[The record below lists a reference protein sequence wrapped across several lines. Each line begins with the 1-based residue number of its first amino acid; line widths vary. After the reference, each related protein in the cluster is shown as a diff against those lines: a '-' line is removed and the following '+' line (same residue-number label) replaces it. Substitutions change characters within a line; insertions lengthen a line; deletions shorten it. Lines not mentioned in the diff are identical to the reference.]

1 MTNKRRAVPGVHP
14 YDGPAGGWG
23 ALKATAIAVR
33 TQMDAFEAPATLLR
47 TNQPD
52 GFDCPGC
59 AWPDKE
65 HKSTFQFCEN
75 GAKAVTWEAT
85 TKRVTPAFLAANT
98 VTSLL
103 AKSDFELEGY
113 GRLTHPLVYDR
124 ASDTLRPVAWE
135 QAFARIGEILRG
147 LQPDEVEFYTS
158 GRASNEAAWL
168 FQLYAREY
176 GTNNFPDCSNMCHES
191 TSVGLPQ
198 SIGIGKGTVSLDDFD
213 QTELV
218 ISIGHNPGTNH
229 PRMMGTL
236 HELSRRGVPII
247 VFNPLRERAL
257 ERFADPQNVMEMATR
272 RSTPIASTYYQ
283 VRAGGDA
290 AALKGIMKAL
300 VDADRAAPGALDHDF
315 IAQHTQ
321 GFDAYVQDLE
331 TSTVIFAKNE
341 NVVRPIASIS
351 KLMTAVV
358 VVDANLPMDEM
369 LEITD
374 DDVDGLKHTTS
385 RLRVGT
391 KLSRGD
397 MLHLALMS
405 SENRAANA
413 LGRHYPGG
421 LPAFVAAMNAK
432 AQSLGMTSTRFIEP
446 TGLSSD
452 NVSSP
457 HDLARL
463 LRAASQRPLIH
474 RYSTDTEYEVEINN
488 RTQTFRNTNLLVRKP
503 DWDIKVSKTGY
514 INEAGECLVMLARI
528 NGRDLAIVLL
538 DSQGKLSRIG
548 DAVRIRRIVQSE
560 VALASIQSGG

>member
-1 MTNKRRAVPGVHP
+1 MAFSWKR
-14 YDGPAGGWG
+14 
-23 ALKATAIAVR
+23 AIAK
-33 TQMDAFEAPATLLR
+33 ALAPAALAVCALLPPAAQAAKNSDPCK
-47 TNQPD
+47 TN
-52 GFDCPGC
+52 
-59 AWPDKE
+59 
-65 HKSTFQFCEN
+65 
-75 GAKAVTWEAT
+75 
-85 TKRVTPAFLAANT
+85 
-98 VTSLL
+98 
-103 AKSDFELEGY
+103 AKSAACKAQQAKKAPAPKAGS
-113 GRLTHPLVYDR
+113 GKSAAAKQAAPSAKKAPPKSSSAKKAPPKSGKQVAAKGTPPKKAG
-124 ASDTLRPVAWE
+124 AS
-135 QAFARIGEILRG
+135 GK
-147 LQPDEVEFYTS
+147 S
-158 GRASNEAAWL
+158 
-168 FQLYAREY
+168 
-176 GTNNFPDCSNMCHES
+176 
-191 TSVGLPQ
+191 
-198 SIGIGKGTVSLDDFD
+198 GKGGKADKAAR
-213 QTELV
+213 
-218 ISIGHNPGTNH
+218 G
-229 PRMMGTL
+229 
-236 HELSRRGVPII
+236 RRVAAAGAASAAMP
-247 VFNPLRERAL
+247 PPAASARA
-257 ERFADPQNVMEMATR
+257 E
-272 RSTPIASTYYQ
+272 
-283 VRAGGDA
+283 A
-290 AALKGIMKAL
+290 AAL
-300 VDADRAAPGALDHDF
+300 RSS
-315 IAQHTQ
+315 T
-321 GFDAYVQDLE
+321 AYVQDLE

-374 DDVDGLKHTTS
+374 EDVDELKHTTS

-421 LPAFVAAMNAK
+421 LRAFVAAMNAK

-446 TGLSSD
+446 TGLSSN

-560 VALASIQSGG
+560 VAMASIGAGG

>member
-1 MTNKRRAVPGVHP
+1 MAFSWTR
-14 YDGPAGGWG
+14 
-23 ALKATAIAVR
+23 AIAR
-33 TQMDAFEAPATLLR
+33 ALAPAALAVCALLPPAAQAAKNSDPCK
-47 TNQPD
+47 TN
-52 GFDCPGC
+52 
-59 AWPDKE
+59 
-65 HKSTFQFCEN
+65 
-75 GAKAVTWEAT
+75 
-85 TKRVTPAFLAANT
+85 
-98 VTSLL
+98 
-103 AKSDFELEGY
+103 AKSSACKAQQAKKAPAPKAGS
-113 GRLTHPLVYDR
+113 GKSAAAKQAAPSAKKSPPKSSSAKKSPPKRGSQVAAKGSPSKKAG
-124 ASDTLRPVAWE
+124 AS
-135 QAFARIGEILRG
+135 GK
-147 LQPDEVEFYTS
+147 
-158 GRASNEAAWL
+158 N
-168 FQLYAREY
+168 
-176 GTNNFPDCSNMCHES
+176 
-191 TSVGLPQ
+191 
-198 SIGIGKGTVSLDDFD
+198 GKGGKADKAAR
-213 QTELV
+213 
-218 ISIGHNPGTNH
+218 G
-229 PRMMGTL
+229 
-236 HELSRRGVPII
+236 RRVAAAAAASAAMP
-247 VFNPLRERAL
+247 PPAASARA
-257 ERFADPQNVMEMATR
+257 E
-272 RSTPIASTYYQ
+272 
-283 VRAGGDA
+283 A
-290 AALKGIMKAL
+290 AAL
-300 VDADRAAPGALDHDF
+300 RSS
-315 IAQHTQ
+315 T
-321 GFDAYVQDLE
+321 AYVQDLE

-374 DDVDGLKHTTS
+374 EDVDELKHTTS

-413 LGRHYPGG
+413 LGRNYPGG

-446 TGLSSD
+446 TGLSSN

-560 VALASIQSGG
+560 VAMASTGAGG

>member
-1 MTNKRRAVPGVHP
+1 MAFSWIR
-14 YDGPAGGWG
+14 
-23 ALKATAIAVR
+23 AIAK
-33 TQMDAFEAPATLLR
+33 ALAPAALAVCALLPPAAQAAKNSDPCK
-47 TNQPD
+47 TN
-52 GFDCPGC
+52 
-59 AWPDKE
+59 
-65 HKSTFQFCEN
+65 
-75 GAKAVTWEAT
+75 
-85 TKRVTPAFLAANT
+85 
-98 VTSLL
+98 
-103 AKSDFELEGY
+103 AKSAACKAQQAKKAPAPKAGS
-113 GRLTHPLVYDR
+113 GKSAAAKQAAPSAKKAPPKSSSAKKAPPKGGKQVAAKGTPSKKAG
-124 ASDTLRPVAWE
+124 AS
-135 QAFARIGEILRG
+135 GK
-147 LQPDEVEFYTS
+147 S
-158 GRASNEAAWL
+158 
-168 FQLYAREY
+168 
-176 GTNNFPDCSNMCHES
+176 
-191 TSVGLPQ
+191 
-198 SIGIGKGTVSLDDFD
+198 GKGGKADKAAR
-213 QTELV
+213 
-218 ISIGHNPGTNH
+218 G
-229 PRMMGTL
+229 
-236 HELSRRGVPII
+236 RRVAAAAAASAAMP
-247 VFNPLRERAL
+247 PPAASARA
-257 ERFADPQNVMEMATR
+257 E
-272 RSTPIASTYYQ
+272 
-283 VRAGGDA
+283 A
-290 AALKGIMKAL
+290 AAL
-300 VDADRAAPGALDHDF
+300 RSS
-315 IAQHTQ
+315 T
-321 GFDAYVQDLE
+321 AYVQDLE

-374 DDVDGLKHTTS
+374 DDVDELKHTTS

-421 LPAFVAAMNAK
+421 LSAFVAAMNAK

-446 TGLSSD
+446 TGLSSN

-560 VALASIQSGG
+560 VAMASIGAGG

>member
-1 MTNKRRAVPGVHP
+1 MAFTWKR
-14 YDGPAGGWG
+14 
-23 ALKATAIAVR
+23 AIANAVAPAALAMCALLLPPAALAAKNSDPCK
-33 TQMDAFEAPATLLR
+33 TNAKSAACKAQQAKKTPAAKSGSGKAAAGKQAAPAAKKAAPATAKKA
-47 TNQPD
+47 P
-52 GFDCPGC
+52 P
-59 AWPDKE
+59 
-65 HKSTFQFCEN
+65 KSSST
-75 GAKAVTWEAT
+75 AKKAPPKGGKQV
-85 TKRVTPAFLAANT
+85 AA
-98 VTSLL
+98 
-103 AKSDFELEGY
+103 
-113 GRLTHPLVYDR
+113 
-124 ASDTLRPVAWE
+124 
-135 QAFARIGEILRG
+135 
-147 LQPDEVEFYTS
+147 
-158 GRASNEAAWL
+158 
-168 FQLYAREY
+168 
-176 GTNNFPDCSNMCHES
+176 
-191 TSVGLPQ
+191 
-198 SIGIGKGTVSLDDFD
+198 KGTPPKKGAAAGKNGTPKSSRGQRAAAASAAMPPPAVS
-213 QTELV
+213 
-218 ISIGHNPGTNH
+218 
-229 PRMMGTL
+229 
-236 HELSRRGVPII
+236 
-247 VFNPLRERAL
+247 
-257 ERFADPQNVMEMATR
+257 
-272 RSTPIASTYYQ
+272 
-283 VRAGGDA
+283 VRAEA
-290 AALKGIMKAL
+290 AAL
-300 VDADRAAPGALDHDF
+300 RSS
-315 IAQHTQ
+315 T
-321 GFDAYVQDLE
+321 AYVQDLE
-331 TSTVIFAKNE
+331 TSTVLFAKNE

-432 AQSLGMTSTRFIEP
+432 ALSLGMSSTHFIEP
-446 TGLSSD
+446 TGLSSN

-474 RYSTDTEYEVEINN
+474 RYSTDTEYDVEINN

-548 DAVRIRRIVQSE
+548 DAVRIRRIVQNE
-560 VALASIQSGG
+560 VALASIQPGG

>member
-1 MTNKRRAVPGVHP
+1 MAFSWKRAIANAIAPVALAMCALLPPAAQAAKNSDPCKTNAKSSACKAQQAKKS
-14 YDGPAGGWG
+14 PAPKAGSAKQAAPAAKKAPPKASAGKKAASPKGGKQ
-23 ALKATAIAVR
+23 ASAKATPPKKGAAGKNGKPNKPSR
-33 TQMDAFEAPATLLR
+33 AQRAAAAAGAAAMPPPA
-47 TNQPD
+47 
-52 GFDCPGC
+52 
-59 AWPDKE
+59 
-65 HKSTFQFCEN
+65 
-75 GAKAVTWEAT
+75 
-85 TKRVTPAFLAANT
+85 
-98 VTSLL
+98 
-103 AKSDFELEGY
+103 
-113 GRLTHPLVYDR
+113 
-124 ASDTLRPVAWE
+124 AS
-135 QAFARIGEILRG
+135 
-147 LQPDEVEFYTS
+147 
-158 GRASNEAAWL
+158 
-168 FQLYAREY
+168 
-176 GTNNFPDCSNMCHES
+176 
-191 TSVGLPQ
+191 
-198 SIGIGKGTVSLDDFD
+198 
-213 QTELV
+213 
-218 ISIGHNPGTNH
+218 
-229 PRMMGTL
+229 
-236 HELSRRGVPII
+236 
-247 VFNPLRERAL
+247 
-257 ERFADPQNVMEMATR
+257 
-272 RSTPIASTYYQ
+272 
-283 VRAGGDA
+283 VRAEA
-290 AALKGIMKAL
+290 AAL
-300 VDADRAAPGALDHDF
+300 RSS
-315 IAQHTQ
+315 T
-321 GFDAYVQDLE
+321 AYVQDLE

-432 AQSLGMTSTRFIEP
+432 AQALGMASTHFIEP
-446 TGLSSD
+446 TGLSSN

-463 LRAASQRPLIH
+463 LRAAAQRPLIH
-474 RYSTDTEYEVEINN
+474 RYSTDTEYDVEINN

>member
-1 MTNKRRAVPGVHP
+1 MAFSWKRAIANAVAPTALAMCALLVPPAALAAKNSDPCKTNAKSAACKAQQAKKAPAPKAGSGKSAAGKQAAPAAKKAAPAAKKGAPQSSSTAKKAPPKGGNQVAAKGTPPKKGA
-14 YDGPAGGWG
+14 AGGKNG
-23 ALKATAIAVR
+23 TPNKAGRGQQRTAAAVSAA
-33 TQMDAFEAPATLLR
+33 MPPPA
-47 TNQPD
+47 
-52 GFDCPGC
+52 
-59 AWPDKE
+59 
-65 HKSTFQFCEN
+65 
-75 GAKAVTWEAT
+75 
-85 TKRVTPAFLAANT
+85 
-98 VTSLL
+98 
-103 AKSDFELEGY
+103 
-113 GRLTHPLVYDR
+113 
-124 ASDTLRPVAWE
+124 
-135 QAFARIGEILRG
+135 
-147 LQPDEVEFYTS
+147 
-158 GRASNEAAWL
+158 
-168 FQLYAREY
+168 
-176 GTNNFPDCSNMCHES
+176 
-191 TSVGLPQ
+191 
-198 SIGIGKGTVSLDDFD
+198 VS
-213 QTELV
+213 
-218 ISIGHNPGTNH
+218 
-229 PRMMGTL
+229 
-236 HELSRRGVPII
+236 
-247 VFNPLRERAL
+247 
-257 ERFADPQNVMEMATR
+257 
-272 RSTPIASTYYQ
+272 
-283 VRAGGDA
+283 VRAEA
-290 AALKGIMKAL
+290 AAL
-300 VDADRAAPGALDHDF
+300 RSS
-315 IAQHTQ
+315 T
-321 GFDAYVQDLE
+321 AYVQDLE
-331 TSTVIFAKNE
+331 TSTVLFAKNE

-374 DDVDGLKHTTS
+374 EDVDGLKHTTS

-432 AQSLGMTSTRFIEP
+432 ALSLGMSSTHFIEP
-446 TGLSSD
+446 TGLSSN

-474 RYSTDTEYEVEINN
+474 RYSTDTEYDVEINN

-560 VALASIQSGG
+560 VALASIQPGG

>member
-1 MTNKRRAVPGVHP
+1 MAFSWKR
-14 YDGPAGGWG
+14 
-23 ALKATAIAVR
+23 AIAK
-33 TQMDAFEAPATLLR
+33 ALAPAALAVCALLPPAAQAAKNSDPCK
-47 TNQPD
+47 TN
-52 GFDCPGC
+52 
-59 AWPDKE
+59 
-65 HKSTFQFCEN
+65 
-75 GAKAVTWEAT
+75 
-85 TKRVTPAFLAANT
+85 
-98 VTSLL
+98 
-103 AKSDFELEGY
+103 AKSAACKAQQAKKAPAPKAGS
-113 GRLTHPLVYDR
+113 GKSAAAKQAAPSAKKAPPKSSSAKKTPPKSGKQVAAKGTPSKKAG
-124 ASDTLRPVAWE
+124 AS
-135 QAFARIGEILRG
+135 GK
-147 LQPDEVEFYTS
+147 S
-158 GRASNEAAWL
+158 
-168 FQLYAREY
+168 
-176 GTNNFPDCSNMCHES
+176 
-191 TSVGLPQ
+191 
-198 SIGIGKGTVSLDDFD
+198 GKGGKADKAAR
-213 QTELV
+213 
-218 ISIGHNPGTNH
+218 G
-229 PRMMGTL
+229 
-236 HELSRRGVPII
+236 RRVAAAGAASAAMP
-247 VFNPLRERAL
+247 PPAASARA
-257 ERFADPQNVMEMATR
+257 E
-272 RSTPIASTYYQ
+272 
-283 VRAGGDA
+283 A
-290 AALKGIMKAL
+290 AAL
-300 VDADRAAPGALDHDF
+300 RSS
-315 IAQHTQ
+315 T
-321 GFDAYVQDLE
+321 AYVQDLE

-374 DDVDGLKHTTS
+374 EDVDELKHTTS

-421 LPAFVAAMNAK
+421 LRAFVAAMNAK

-446 TGLSSD
+446 TGLSSN

-560 VALASIQSGG
+560 VAMASIGAGG

>member
-1 MTNKRRAVPGVHP
+1 MAFSWKR
-14 YDGPAGGWG
+14 
-23 ALKATAIAVR
+23 AIAK
-33 TQMDAFEAPATLLR
+33 ALAPAALAVCALLPPAAQAAKNSDPCK
-47 TNQPD
+47 TN
-52 GFDCPGC
+52 
-59 AWPDKE
+59 
-65 HKSTFQFCEN
+65 
-75 GAKAVTWEAT
+75 
-85 TKRVTPAFLAANT
+85 
-98 VTSLL
+98 
-103 AKSDFELEGY
+103 AKSAACKAQQAKKAPAPKAGS
-113 GRLTHPLVYDR
+113 GKSAAAKQAAPSAKKAPPKSSSAKKAPPKSGKQVAAKGTPSKKAG
-124 ASDTLRPVAWE
+124 AS
-135 QAFARIGEILRG
+135 GK
-147 LQPDEVEFYTS
+147 S
-158 GRASNEAAWL
+158 
-168 FQLYAREY
+168 
-176 GTNNFPDCSNMCHES
+176 
-191 TSVGLPQ
+191 
-198 SIGIGKGTVSLDDFD
+198 GKGGKADKAAR
-213 QTELV
+213 
-218 ISIGHNPGTNH
+218 G
-229 PRMMGTL
+229 
-236 HELSRRGVPII
+236 RRVAAAGAASAAMP
-247 VFNPLRERAL
+247 PPAASARA
-257 ERFADPQNVMEMATR
+257 E
-272 RSTPIASTYYQ
+272 
-283 VRAGGDA
+283 A
-290 AALKGIMKAL
+290 AAL
-300 VDADRAAPGALDHDF
+300 RSS
-315 IAQHTQ
+315 T
-321 GFDAYVQDLE
+321 AYVQDLE

-374 DDVDGLKHTTS
+374 EDVDELKHTTS

-421 LPAFVAAMNAK
+421 LRAFVAAMNAK

-446 TGLSSD
+446 TGLSSN

-560 VALASIQSGG
+560 VAMASIGAGG

>member
-1 MTNKRRAVPGVHP
+1 MAFSWKR
-14 YDGPAGGWG
+14 
-23 ALKATAIAVR
+23 AIANAIAPVALAMCALLPPVAQAAKNSDPCK
-33 TQMDAFEAPATLLR
+33 TNAKSSACKAQQAKKAPA
-47 TNQPD
+47 
-52 GFDCPGC
+52 
-59 AWPDKE
+59 
-65 HKSTFQFCEN
+65 
-75 GAKAVTWEAT
+75 AKAGSGKQAAGAAKKAAPSAKKAPPKASAGKKGAAPKGGKQVAT
-85 TKRVTPAFLAANT
+85 
-98 VTSLL
+98 
-103 AKSDFELEGY
+103 
-113 GRLTHPLVYDR
+113 
-124 ASDTLRPVAWE
+124 
-135 QAFARIGEILRG
+135 
-147 LQPDEVEFYTS
+147 
-158 GRASNEAAWL
+158 
-168 FQLYAREY
+168 
-176 GTNNFPDCSNMCHES
+176 
-191 TSVGLPQ
+191 
-198 SIGIGKGTVSLDDFD
+198 KGTPPKK
-213 QTELV
+213 
-218 ISIGHNPGTNH
+218 GAAGKNGKPNK
-229 PRMMGTL
+229 P
-236 HELSRRGVPII
+236 SRAQRTAAAASAAAMP
-247 VFNPLRERAL
+247 PPAASARA
-257 ERFADPQNVMEMATR
+257 E
-272 RSTPIASTYYQ
+272 
-283 VRAGGDA
+283 A
-290 AALKGIMKAL
+290 AAL
-300 VDADRAAPGALDHDF
+300 RSS
-315 IAQHTQ
+315 T
-321 GFDAYVQDLE
+321 AYVQDLE

-391 KLSRGD
+391 RLSRGD

>member
-1 MTNKRRAVPGVHP
+1 MAFSWKR
-14 YDGPAGGWG
+14 
-23 ALKATAIAVR
+23 AIAN
-33 TQMDAFEAPATLLR
+33 AIAPAALAVCALLPPAAQAAKNTDPCK
-47 TNQPD
+47 TN
-52 GFDCPGC
+52 
-59 AWPDKE
+59 
-65 HKSTFQFCEN
+65 
-75 GAKAVTWEAT
+75 
-85 TKRVTPAFLAANT
+85 
-98 VTSLL
+98 
-103 AKSDFELEGY
+103 AKSSACKAQQAKKA
-113 GRLTHPLVYDR
+113 PAPK
-124 ASDTLRPVAWE
+124 ASSGKSASGKQAASSAKKAPPKSSSGKKAAAPKGGKQVA
-135 QAFARIGEILRG
+135 A
-147 LQPDEVEFYTS
+147 
-158 GRASNEAAWL
+158 
-168 FQLYAREY
+168 
-176 GTNNFPDCSNMCHES
+176 
-191 TSVGLPQ
+191 
-198 SIGIGKGTVSLDDFD
+198 KGTPPKK
-213 QTELV
+213 
-218 ISIGHNPGTNH
+218 GAAAGKNGKPNK
-229 PRMMGTL
+229 P
-236 HELSRRGVPII
+236 SRAQ
-247 VFNPLRERAL
+247 RA
-257 ERFADPQNVMEMATR
+257 AA
-272 RSTPIASTYYQ
+272 
-283 VRAGGDA
+283 A
-290 AALKGIMKAL
+290 AALGSAAMPPPATSVRAEAAAL
-300 VDADRAAPGALDHDF
+300 RSS
-315 IAQHTQ
+315 T
-321 GFDAYVQDLE
+321 AYVQDLE

-432 AQSLGMTSTRFIEP
+432 AQALGMTSTRFIEP

-474 RYSTDTEYEVEINN
+474 RYSTDTEYEVEVNN

-548 DAVRIRRIVQSE
+548 DAVRIRRIVQNE

>member
-1 MTNKRRAVPGVHP
+1 MAFSWKR
-14 YDGPAGGWG
+14 
-23 ALKATAIAVR
+23 AIAN
-33 TQMDAFEAPATLLR
+33 AIAPAALAVCALLPPAAQAAKNSDPCK
-47 TNQPD
+47 TN
-52 GFDCPGC
+52 
-59 AWPDKE
+59 
-65 HKSTFQFCEN
+65 
-75 GAKAVTWEAT
+75 
-85 TKRVTPAFLAANT
+85 
-98 VTSLL
+98 
-103 AKSDFELEGY
+103 AKSAACKAQQAKKAPAPKAGS
-113 GRLTHPLVYDR
+113 GKSAAAKQAAPSAKKTPPKSSS
-124 ASDTLRPVAWE
+124 AKKAPPKSGKQVA
-135 QAFARIGEILRG
+135 AKGT
-147 LQPDEVEFYTS
+147 PPKKS
-158 GRASNEAAWL
+158 GAA
-168 FQLYAREY
+168 
-176 GTNNFPDCSNMCHES
+176 
-191 TSVGLPQ
+191 
-198 SIGIGKGTVSLDDFD
+198 GKGGKTDKAAR
-213 QTELV
+213 
-218 ISIGHNPGTNH
+218 G
-229 PRMMGTL
+229 
-236 HELSRRGVPII
+236 RRVAAAGAASAAMP
-247 VFNPLRERAL
+247 PPAASARA
-257 ERFADPQNVMEMATR
+257 E
-272 RSTPIASTYYQ
+272 
-283 VRAGGDA
+283 A
-290 AALKGIMKAL
+290 AAL
-300 VDADRAAPGALDHDF
+300 RSS
-315 IAQHTQ
+315 T
-321 GFDAYVQDLE
+321 AYVQDLE

-374 DDVDGLKHTTS
+374 EDVDELKHTTS

-421 LPAFVAAMNAK
+421 LRAFVAAMNAK

-446 TGLSSD
+446 TGLSSN

-560 VALASIQSGG
+560 VAMASIASGG

>member
-1 MTNKRRAVPGVHP
+1 MAFSWKR
-14 YDGPAGGWG
+14 
-23 ALKATAIAVR
+23 AIAN
-33 TQMDAFEAPATLLR
+33 AIAPAALAVCTLLPFAAQAAKNSDPCK
-47 TNQPD
+47 TN
-52 GFDCPGC
+52 
-59 AWPDKE
+59 A
-65 HKSTFQFCEN
+65 KSAACKAQQAKKAPAPKA
-75 GAKAVTWEAT
+75 GSGKSAAAKQAAPAAKKAPPKSSSGKKAAPPKGGRQVAAKAPPPKKAG
-85 TKRVTPAFLAANT
+85 AA
-98 VTSLL
+98 
-103 AKSDFELEGY
+103 
-113 GRLTHPLVYDR
+113 
-124 ASDTLRPVAWE
+124 
-135 QAFARIGEILRG
+135 
-147 LQPDEVEFYTS
+147 
-158 GRASNEAAWL
+158 
-168 FQLYAREY
+168 
-176 GTNNFPDCSNMCHES
+176 
-191 TSVGLPQ
+191 
-198 SIGIGKGTVSLDDFD
+198 GKGGKADK
-213 QTELV
+213 
-218 ISIGHNPGTNH
+218 P
-229 PRMMGTL
+229 
-236 HELSRRGVPII
+236 SRAQ
-247 VFNPLRERAL
+247 RA
-257 ERFADPQNVMEMATR
+257 AAAAAGAAMPPPA
-272 RSTPIASTYYQ
+272 ASA
-283 VRAGGDA
+283 RAEA
-290 AALKGIMKAL
+290 AAL
-300 VDADRAAPGALDHDF
+300 RSS
-315 IAQHTQ
+315 T
-321 GFDAYVQDLE
+321 AYVQDLE

-374 DDVDGLKHTTS
+374 EDVDELKHTTS

-432 AQSLGMTSTRFIEP
+432 AQALGMGSTRFIEP
-446 TGLSSD
+446 TGLSSN

>member
-1 MTNKRRAVPGVHP
+1 MAFSWIR
-14 YDGPAGGWG
+14 
-23 ALKATAIAVR
+23 AIAN
-33 TQMDAFEAPATLLR
+33 AIAPAALAVCALLPPAAQAAKNSDPCK
-47 TNQPD
+47 TN
-52 GFDCPGC
+52 
-59 AWPDKE
+59 
-65 HKSTFQFCEN
+65 
-75 GAKAVTWEAT
+75 
-85 TKRVTPAFLAANT
+85 
-98 VTSLL
+98 
-103 AKSDFELEGY
+103 AKSAACKAQQAKKAPAPKAGS
-113 GRLTHPLVYDR
+113 GKSAAAKQAAPAAKKAPPKSSSAKKAAPPKSGKQVAAKGTPPKKAG
-124 ASDTLRPVAWE
+124 AS
-135 QAFARIGEILRG
+135 GK
-147 LQPDEVEFYTS
+147 
-158 GRASNEAAWL
+158 N
-168 FQLYAREY
+168 
-176 GTNNFPDCSNMCHES
+176 
-191 TSVGLPQ
+191 
-198 SIGIGKGTVSLDDFD
+198 GKGGKSDK
-213 QTELV
+213 
-218 ISIGHNPGTNH
+218 P
-229 PRMMGTL
+229 
-236 HELSRRGVPII
+236 SRAQ
-247 VFNPLRERAL
+247 RA
-257 ERFADPQNVMEMATR
+257 AAAAAGAAMPPPA
-272 RSTPIASTYYQ
+272 ASA
-283 VRAGGDA
+283 RAEA
-290 AALKGIMKAL
+290 AAL
-300 VDADRAAPGALDHDF
+300 RSS
-315 IAQHTQ
+315 T
-321 GFDAYVQDLE
+321 AYVQDLE

-374 DDVDGLKHTTS
+374 EDVDELKHTTS

-432 AQSLGMTSTRFIEP
+432 AQALGMGSTRFIEP
-446 TGLSSD
+446 TGLSSN

>member
-1 MTNKRRAVPGVHP
+1 MAFSWKR
-14 YDGPAGGWG
+14 
-23 ALKATAIAVR
+23 AIANAV
-33 TQMDAFEAPATLLR
+33 APAALAMCALLLPPAALAAKNSDPCK
-47 TNQPD
+47 TN
-52 GFDCPGC
+52 
-59 AWPDKE
+59 A
-65 HKSTFQFCEN
+65 KSAACKAQQAKKAPA
-75 GAKAVTWEAT
+75 AKAGSGKSAAG
-85 TKRVTPAFLAANT
+85 KQAAPAAKKAAPA
-98 VTSLL
+98 
-103 AKSDFELEGY
+103 AKKGS
-113 GRLTHPLVYDR
+113 
-124 ASDTLRPVAWE
+124 
-135 QAFARIGEILRG
+135 
-147 LQPDEVEFYTS
+147 
-158 GRASNEAAWL
+158 
-168 FQLYAREY
+168 
-176 GTNNFPDCSNMCHES
+176 
-191 TSVGLPQ
+191 PQ
-198 SIGIGKGTVSLDDFD
+198 SSSTAKKAPPKSGKQVAAKGTPPKKGAAAGKNGTPNKAGRGQRTAAAVSAAMPPPA
-213 QTELV
+213 V
-218 ISIGHNPGTNH
+218 S
-229 PRMMGTL
+229 
-236 HELSRRGVPII
+236 
-247 VFNPLRERAL
+247 
-257 ERFADPQNVMEMATR
+257 
-272 RSTPIASTYYQ
+272 
-283 VRAGGDA
+283 VRAEA
-290 AALKGIMKAL
+290 AAL
-300 VDADRAAPGALDHDF
+300 RSS
-315 IAQHTQ
+315 T
-321 GFDAYVQDLE
+321 AYVQDLE
-331 TSTVIFAKNE
+331 TSTVLFAKNE

-374 DDVDGLKHTTS
+374 EDVDGLKHTTS

-432 AQSLGMTSTRFIEP
+432 ALSLGMSSTHFIEP
-446 TGLSSD
+446 TGLSSN

-474 RYSTDTEYEVEINN
+474 RYSTDTEYDVEINN

-560 VALASIQSGG
+560 VALASIQPGG

>member
-1 MTNKRRAVPGVHP
+1 MAFFWKR
-14 YDGPAGGWG
+14 
-23 ALKATAIAVR
+23 AIANAIAPMALALCALLPPAAQAAKN
-33 TQMDAFEAPATLLR
+33 TDPCKTNAKSAACKAQQAKKAPAPKAAAGKTSAGK
-47 TNQPD
+47 QAAPAAKKA
-52 GFDCPGC
+52 P
-59 AWPDKE
+59 P
-65 HKSTFQFCEN
+65 KSSST
-75 GAKAVTWEAT
+75 AKKAPP
-85 TKRVTPAFLAANT
+85 KGGKAA
-98 VTSLL
+98 
-103 AKSDFELEGY
+103 AGK
-113 GRLTHPLVYDR
+113 
-124 ASDTLRPVAWE
+124 
-135 QAFARIGEILRG
+135 QAA
-147 LQPDEVEFYTS
+147 
-158 GRASNEAAWL
+158 
-168 FQLYAREY
+168 
-176 GTNNFPDCSNMCHES
+176 
-191 TSVGLPQ
+191 
-198 SIGIGKGTVSLDDFD
+198 GKGTPPKKAAAADKNGKS
-213 QTELV
+213 
-218 ISIGHNPGTNH
+218 NKP
-229 PRMMGTL
+229 
-236 HELSRRGVPII
+236 SRGQRT
-247 VFNPLRERAL
+247 A
-257 ERFADPQNVMEMATR
+257 AA
-272 RSTPIASTYYQ
+272 ASAAMPPPASS
-283 VRAGGDA
+283 VRAEA
-290 AALKGIMKAL
+290 AAL
-300 VDADRAAPGALDHDF
+300 RSS
-315 IAQHTQ
+315 T
-321 GFDAYVQDLE
+321 AYVQDLE
-331 TSTVIFAKNE
+331 TSTVLFAKNE

-446 TGLSSD
+446 TGLSSN

-463 LRAASQRPLIH
+463 LRAAAQRPLIH
-474 RYSTDTEYEVEINN
+474 RYSTDTEYDVEINN

-560 VALASIQSGG
+560 VALASIQPGG

>member
-1 MTNKRRAVPGVHP
+1 MAFSWKR
-14 YDGPAGGWG
+14 
-23 ALKATAIAVR
+23 AIAN
-33 TQMDAFEAPATLLR
+33 AIAPAALAVCALLPPAAQAAKNSDPCK
-47 TNQPD
+47 TN
-52 GFDCPGC
+52 
-59 AWPDKE
+59 
-65 HKSTFQFCEN
+65 
-75 GAKAVTWEAT
+75 
-85 TKRVTPAFLAANT
+85 
-98 VTSLL
+98 
-103 AKSDFELEGY
+103 AKSAACKAQQAKKAPAPKAGS
-113 GRLTHPLVYDR
+113 GKSAAAKQAAPS
-124 ASDTLRPVAWE
+124 AKKAPPKSSSAKKAPPKSGKQVA
-135 QAFARIGEILRG
+135 A
-147 LQPDEVEFYTS
+147 
-158 GRASNEAAWL
+158 
-168 FQLYAREY
+168 
-176 GTNNFPDCSNMCHES
+176 
-191 TSVGLPQ
+191 
-198 SIGIGKGTVSLDDFD
+198 KGTPPKKAGAAGKSGSGGKADKPAR
-213 QTELV
+213 
-218 ISIGHNPGTNH
+218 G
-229 PRMMGTL
+229 
-236 HELSRRGVPII
+236 RRVAAAGAASAAMP
-247 VFNPLRERAL
+247 PPAASARA
-257 ERFADPQNVMEMATR
+257 E
-272 RSTPIASTYYQ
+272 
-283 VRAGGDA
+283 A
-290 AALKGIMKAL
+290 AAL
-300 VDADRAAPGALDHDF
+300 RSS
-315 IAQHTQ
+315 T
-321 GFDAYVQDLE
+321 AYVQDLE

-374 DDVDGLKHTTS
+374 EDVDELKHTTS

-421 LPAFVAAMNAK
+421 LRAFVAAMNAK

-446 TGLSSD
+446 TGLSSN

-457 HDLARL
+457 RDLARL

-560 VALASIQSGG
+560 VAMASIASGG

>member
-1 MTNKRRAVPGVHP
+1 MAFSWKR
-14 YDGPAGGWG
+14 
-23 ALKATAIAVR
+23 AIAK
-33 TQMDAFEAPATLLR
+33 ALAPAALAVCALLPPAAQAAKNSDPCK
-47 TNQPD
+47 TN
-52 GFDCPGC
+52 
-59 AWPDKE
+59 
-65 HKSTFQFCEN
+65 
-75 GAKAVTWEAT
+75 
-85 TKRVTPAFLAANT
+85 
-98 VTSLL
+98 
-103 AKSDFELEGY
+103 AKSAACKAQQAKKAPAPKAGS
-113 GRLTHPLVYDR
+113 GKSAAAKQAAPSAKKAPPKSSSAKKAPPKSGKQVAAKGTPSKKAG
-124 ASDTLRPVAWE
+124 AS
-135 QAFARIGEILRG
+135 GK
-147 LQPDEVEFYTS
+147 S
-158 GRASNEAAWL
+158 
-168 FQLYAREY
+168 
-176 GTNNFPDCSNMCHES
+176 
-191 TSVGLPQ
+191 
-198 SIGIGKGTVSLDDFD
+198 GKGGKADKAAR
-213 QTELV
+213 
-218 ISIGHNPGTNH
+218 G
-229 PRMMGTL
+229 
-236 HELSRRGVPII
+236 RRVAAAAAASAAMP
-247 VFNPLRERAL
+247 PPAASARA
-257 ERFADPQNVMEMATR
+257 E
-272 RSTPIASTYYQ
+272 
-283 VRAGGDA
+283 A
-290 AALKGIMKAL
+290 AAL
-300 VDADRAAPGALDHDF
+300 RSS
-315 IAQHTQ
+315 T
-321 GFDAYVQDLE
+321 AYVQDLE

-374 DDVDGLKHTTS
+374 DDVDELKHTTS

-421 LPAFVAAMNAK
+421 LSAFVAAMNAK

-446 TGLSSD
+446 TGLSSN

-560 VALASIQSGG
+560 VAMASIGAGG

>member
-1 MTNKRRAVPGVHP
+1 MAFSWKR
-14 YDGPAGGWG
+14 
-23 ALKATAIAVR
+23 AIAN
-33 TQMDAFEAPATLLR
+33 AIAPAALAVCALLPPAAQAAKNSDPCK
-47 TNQPD
+47 TN
-52 GFDCPGC
+52 
-59 AWPDKE
+59 
-65 HKSTFQFCEN
+65 
-75 GAKAVTWEAT
+75 
-85 TKRVTPAFLAANT
+85 
-98 VTSLL
+98 
-103 AKSDFELEGY
+103 AKSAACKAQQAKKAPAPKAGS
-113 GRLTHPLVYDR
+113 GKSAAAKQAAPS
-124 ASDTLRPVAWE
+124 AKKAPPKSSSAKKAPPKSGKQVA
-135 QAFARIGEILRG
+135 AKGT
-147 LQPDEVEFYTS
+147 PPKKS
-158 GRASNEAAWL
+158 GAA
-168 FQLYAREY
+168 
-176 GTNNFPDCSNMCHES
+176 
-191 TSVGLPQ
+191 
-198 SIGIGKGTVSLDDFD
+198 GKGSKTDKAAR
-213 QTELV
+213 
-218 ISIGHNPGTNH
+218 G
-229 PRMMGTL
+229 
-236 HELSRRGVPII
+236 RRVAAAGAASAAMP
-247 VFNPLRERAL
+247 PPAASARA
-257 ERFADPQNVMEMATR
+257 E
-272 RSTPIASTYYQ
+272 
-283 VRAGGDA
+283 A
-290 AALKGIMKAL
+290 AAL
-300 VDADRAAPGALDHDF
+300 RSS
-315 IAQHTQ
+315 T
-321 GFDAYVQDLE
+321 AYVQDLE

-374 DDVDGLKHTTS
+374 EDVDELKHTTS

-421 LPAFVAAMNAK
+421 LRAFVAAMNAK

-446 TGLSSD
+446 TGLSSN

-560 VALASIQSGG
+560 VAMASIASGG

>member
-1 MTNKRRAVPGVHP
+1 MAFSWNR
-14 YDGPAGGWG
+14 
-23 ALKATAIAVR
+23 AIANAIAPVALAVCALLPPAAQAAKN
-33 TQMDAFEAPATLLR
+33 TDPCKTNAKSAACKAQQAKKAPAPKASSGK
-47 TNQPD
+47 QAASSAKKAP
-52 GFDCPGC
+52 P
-59 AWPDKE
+59 
-65 HKSTFQFCEN
+65 KSTAGKKAAAPKGGKQVAAKGTPPKKGAAAGKN
-75 GAKAVTWEAT
+75 GKP
-85 TKRVTPAFLAANT
+85 K
-98 VTSLL
+98 
-103 AKSDFELEGY
+103 
-113 GRLTHPLVYDR
+113 
-124 ASDTLRPVAWE
+124 
-135 QAFARIGEILRG
+135 
-147 LQPDEVEFYTS
+147 
-158 GRASNEAAWL
+158 
-168 FQLYAREY
+168 
-176 GTNNFPDCSNMCHES
+176 
-191 TSVGLPQ
+191 PQ
-198 SIGIGKGTVSLDDFD
+198 S
-213 QTELV
+213 
-218 ISIGHNPGTNH
+218 
-229 PRMMGTL
+229 
-236 HELSRRGVPII
+236 
-247 VFNPLRERAL
+247 RAQ
-257 ERFADPQNVMEMATR
+257 RAAAVAAVGSAAMP
-272 RSTPIASTYYQ
+272 PPASS
-283 VRAGGDA
+283 VRAEA
-290 AALKGIMKAL
+290 AAL
-300 VDADRAAPGALDHDF
+300 RS
-315 IAQHTQ
+315 TT
-321 GFDAYVQDLE
+321 AYVQDLE

-432 AQSLGMTSTRFIEP
+432 AQALGMASTRFIEP

-548 DAVRIRRIVQSE
+548 DAVRIRRIVQNE

>member
-1 MTNKRRAVPGVHP
+1 MAFSWKR
-14 YDGPAGGWG
+14 
-23 ALKATAIAVR
+23 AIAK
-33 TQMDAFEAPATLLR
+33 ALAPAALAVCALLPPAAQAAKNSDPCK
-47 TNQPD
+47 TN
-52 GFDCPGC
+52 
-59 AWPDKE
+59 
-65 HKSTFQFCEN
+65 
-75 GAKAVTWEAT
+75 
-85 TKRVTPAFLAANT
+85 
-98 VTSLL
+98 
-103 AKSDFELEGY
+103 AKSAACKAQQAKKSPAPKAGS
-113 GRLTHPLVYDR
+113 GKSAAAKQAAPS
-124 ASDTLRPVAWE
+124 AKKAPPKSSSAKKAPPKSGKQVA
-135 QAFARIGEILRG
+135 AKGSPPKKAGA
-147 LQPDEVEFYTS
+147 T
-158 GRASNEAAWL
+158 
-168 FQLYAREY
+168 
-176 GTNNFPDCSNMCHES
+176 
-191 TSVGLPQ
+191 
-198 SIGIGKGTVSLDDFD
+198 GKGGKADKAARGRRVAAAAAASAAMPPPAVSA
-213 QTELV
+213 
-218 ISIGHNPGTNH
+218 
-229 PRMMGTL
+229 
-236 HELSRRGVPII
+236 
-247 VFNPLRERAL
+247 RA
-257 ERFADPQNVMEMATR
+257 E
-272 RSTPIASTYYQ
+272 
-283 VRAGGDA
+283 A
-290 AALKGIMKAL
+290 AAL
-300 VDADRAAPGALDHDF
+300 RSS
-315 IAQHTQ
+315 T
-321 GFDAYVQDLE
+321 AYVQDLE

-374 DDVDGLKHTTS
+374 DDVDELKHTTS

-391 KLSRGD
+391 RLSRGD

-446 TGLSSD
+446 TGLSSN

-560 VALASIQSGG
+560 VAMASIGAGG

>member
-1 MTNKRRAVPGVHP
+1 MAFSWKRAIANAIAPVALAMCALLPPAAQAAKNSDPCKTNAKSSACKAQQAKKS
-14 YDGPAGGWG
+14 PAPKAGSAKQAAPAAKKAPPKASAGKKAASPKGGKQ
-23 ALKATAIAVR
+23 ASAKATPPKKGAAGKNGKPNKPSR
-33 TQMDAFEAPATLLR
+33 AQRAAAAAGAAAMPPPA
-47 TNQPD
+47 
-52 GFDCPGC
+52 
-59 AWPDKE
+59 
-65 HKSTFQFCEN
+65 
-75 GAKAVTWEAT
+75 
-85 TKRVTPAFLAANT
+85 
-98 VTSLL
+98 
-103 AKSDFELEGY
+103 
-113 GRLTHPLVYDR
+113 
-124 ASDTLRPVAWE
+124 AS
-135 QAFARIGEILRG
+135 
-147 LQPDEVEFYTS
+147 
-158 GRASNEAAWL
+158 
-168 FQLYAREY
+168 
-176 GTNNFPDCSNMCHES
+176 
-191 TSVGLPQ
+191 
-198 SIGIGKGTVSLDDFD
+198 
-213 QTELV
+213 
-218 ISIGHNPGTNH
+218 
-229 PRMMGTL
+229 
-236 HELSRRGVPII
+236 
-247 VFNPLRERAL
+247 
-257 ERFADPQNVMEMATR
+257 
-272 RSTPIASTYYQ
+272 
-283 VRAGGDA
+283 VRAEA
-290 AALKGIMKAL
+290 AAL
-300 VDADRAAPGALDHDF
+300 RSS
-315 IAQHTQ
+315 T
-321 GFDAYVQDLE
+321 AYVQDLE

-432 AQSLGMTSTRFIEP
+432 AQALGMASTHFIEP
-446 TGLSSD
+446 TGLSSN

-463 LRAASQRPLIH
+463 LRAAAQRPLIH
-474 RYSTDTEYEVEINN
+474 RYSTDTEYDVEINN

-560 VALASIQSGG
+560 VALASIESGG

>member
-1 MTNKRRAVPGVHP
+1 MCALLVPPAALAAKNSDPCKTNAKSA
-14 YDGPAGGWG
+14 AC
-23 ALKATAIAVR
+23 KAQQAKK
-33 TQMDAFEAPATLLR
+33 APA
-47 TNQPD
+47 
-52 GFDCPGC
+52 
-59 AWPDKE
+59 
-65 HKSTFQFCEN
+65 
-75 GAKAVTWEAT
+75 AKAGSGKSAAG
-85 TKRVTPAFLAANT
+85 KQAAPAAKKAAPA
-98 VTSLL
+98 
-103 AKSDFELEGY
+103 AKKGS
-113 GRLTHPLVYDR
+113 
-124 ASDTLRPVAWE
+124 
-135 QAFARIGEILRG
+135 
-147 LQPDEVEFYTS
+147 
-158 GRASNEAAWL
+158 
-168 FQLYAREY
+168 
-176 GTNNFPDCSNMCHES
+176 
-191 TSVGLPQ
+191 PQ
-198 SIGIGKGTVSLDDFD
+198 SSSTAKKAPPKGGKQVAAKGTPPKKGAAAGKNGTPNKAGRGQRTAAAVSAAMPPPA
-213 QTELV
+213 V
-218 ISIGHNPGTNH
+218 S
-229 PRMMGTL
+229 
-236 HELSRRGVPII
+236 
-247 VFNPLRERAL
+247 
-257 ERFADPQNVMEMATR
+257 
-272 RSTPIASTYYQ
+272 
-283 VRAGGDA
+283 VRAEA
-290 AALKGIMKAL
+290 AAL
-300 VDADRAAPGALDHDF
+300 RSS
-315 IAQHTQ
+315 T
-321 GFDAYVQDLE
+321 AYVQDLE
-331 TSTVIFAKNE
+331 TSTVLFAKNE

-374 DDVDGLKHTTS
+374 EDVDGLKHTTS

-432 AQSLGMTSTRFIEP
+432 ALSLGMSSTHFIEP
-446 TGLSSD
+446 TGLSSN

-474 RYSTDTEYEVEINN
+474 RYSTDTEYDVEINN

-560 VALASIQSGG
+560 VALASIQPGG

>member
-1 MTNKRRAVPGVHP
+1 MAFSWKR
-14 YDGPAGGWG
+14 
-23 ALKATAIAVR
+23 AIANAIAPVALAMCALLPPVAQAAKNSDPCK
-33 TQMDAFEAPATLLR
+33 TNAKSSACKAQQAKKAPA
-47 TNQPD
+47 
-52 GFDCPGC
+52 
-59 AWPDKE
+59 
-65 HKSTFQFCEN
+65 
-75 GAKAVTWEAT
+75 AKAGSGKQAAGAAKKAPPSAKKSAPSAKKAPPKASAGKKGAAPKGGKQVAT
-85 TKRVTPAFLAANT
+85 
-98 VTSLL
+98 
-103 AKSDFELEGY
+103 
-113 GRLTHPLVYDR
+113 
-124 ASDTLRPVAWE
+124 
-135 QAFARIGEILRG
+135 
-147 LQPDEVEFYTS
+147 
-158 GRASNEAAWL
+158 
-168 FQLYAREY
+168 
-176 GTNNFPDCSNMCHES
+176 
-191 TSVGLPQ
+191 
-198 SIGIGKGTVSLDDFD
+198 KGTPPKK
-213 QTELV
+213 
-218 ISIGHNPGTNH
+218 GAAGKNGKPNK
-229 PRMMGTL
+229 P
-236 HELSRRGVPII
+236 SRAQRTAAAASAAAMP
-247 VFNPLRERAL
+247 PPAASARA
-257 ERFADPQNVMEMATR
+257 E
-272 RSTPIASTYYQ
+272 
-283 VRAGGDA
+283 A
-290 AALKGIMKAL
+290 AAL
-300 VDADRAAPGALDHDF
+300 RSS
-315 IAQHTQ
+315 T
-321 GFDAYVQDLE
+321 AYVQDLE

-446 TGLSSD
+446 TGLSSN

>member
-1 MTNKRRAVPGVHP
+1 MAFTWKR
-14 YDGPAGGWG
+14 
-23 ALKATAIAVR
+23 AIANAVAPAALAMCALLLPPAALAAKNSDPCK
-33 TQMDAFEAPATLLR
+33 TNAKSAACKAQQAKKPPAAKSGSGKAAAGKQAAPAAKKAAPATAKKA
-47 TNQPD
+47 P
-52 GFDCPGC
+52 P
-59 AWPDKE
+59 
-65 HKSTFQFCEN
+65 KSSST
-75 GAKAVTWEAT
+75 AKKAPPKGGKQV
-85 TKRVTPAFLAANT
+85 AA
-98 VTSLL
+98 
-103 AKSDFELEGY
+103 
-113 GRLTHPLVYDR
+113 
-124 ASDTLRPVAWE
+124 
-135 QAFARIGEILRG
+135 
-147 LQPDEVEFYTS
+147 
-158 GRASNEAAWL
+158 
-168 FQLYAREY
+168 
-176 GTNNFPDCSNMCHES
+176 
-191 TSVGLPQ
+191 
-198 SIGIGKGTVSLDDFD
+198 KGTPPKKGAAAGKNGTPKPSRGQRTAAAASAAMPPPAVS
-213 QTELV
+213 
-218 ISIGHNPGTNH
+218 
-229 PRMMGTL
+229 
-236 HELSRRGVPII
+236 
-247 VFNPLRERAL
+247 
-257 ERFADPQNVMEMATR
+257 
-272 RSTPIASTYYQ
+272 
-283 VRAGGDA
+283 VRAEA
-290 AALKGIMKAL
+290 AAL
-300 VDADRAAPGALDHDF
+300 RSS
-315 IAQHTQ
+315 T
-321 GFDAYVQDLE
+321 AYVQDLE
-331 TSTVIFAKNE
+331 TSTVLFAKNE

-432 AQSLGMTSTRFIEP
+432 ALSLGMSSTHFIEP
-446 TGLSSD
+446 TGLSSN

-474 RYSTDTEYEVEINN
+474 RYSTDTEYDVEINN

-560 VALASIQSGG
+560 VALASIQPGG

>member
-1 MTNKRRAVPGVHP
+1 MAFSWKRAIANAVAPAALALCALLPPAAQAAKNSDPCKTNAKSAACKAQQAKKA
-14 YDGPAGGWG
+14 PAPKAASGKSSAGKQAAPAAKKAAPPKSSSTAKKAAPPKGGKQAAG
-23 ALKATAIAVR
+23 KATPPKKTAA
-33 TQMDAFEAPATLLR
+33 ASGKNGKPNKPA
-47 TNQPD
+47 
-52 GFDCPGC
+52 
-59 AWPDKE
+59 
-65 HKSTFQFCEN
+65 
-75 GAKAVTWEAT
+75 
-85 TKRVTPAFLAANT
+85 
-98 VTSLL
+98 
-103 AKSDFELEGY
+103 
-113 GRLTHPLVYDR
+113 
-124 ASDTLRPVAWE
+124 
-135 QAFARIGEILRG
+135 
-147 LQPDEVEFYTS
+147 
-158 GRASNEAAWL
+158 
-168 FQLYAREY
+168 
-176 GTNNFPDCSNMCHES
+176 
-191 TSVGLPQ
+191 
-198 SIGIGKGTVSLDDFD
+198 
-213 QTELV
+213 
-218 ISIGHNPGTNH
+218 
-229 PRMMGTL
+229 
-236 HELSRRGVPII
+236 
-247 VFNPLRERAL
+247 
-257 ERFADPQNVMEMATR
+257 ATR
-272 RSTPIASTYYQ
+272 GRSGAAASAAMPPPAAS
-283 VRAGGDA
+283 VRAEA
-290 AALKGIMKAL
+290 AAL
-300 VDADRAAPGALDHDF
+300 RSS
-315 IAQHTQ
+315 T
-321 GFDAYVQDLE
+321 AYVQDLE
-331 TSTVIFAKNE
+331 TSTVLFAKNE

-446 TGLSSD
+446 TGLSSN

-474 RYSTDTEYEVEINN
+474 RYSTDTEYDVEINN

-548 DAVRIRRIVQSE
+548 DAVRIRRIVQNE
-560 VALASIQSGG
+560 VALASIQPGG